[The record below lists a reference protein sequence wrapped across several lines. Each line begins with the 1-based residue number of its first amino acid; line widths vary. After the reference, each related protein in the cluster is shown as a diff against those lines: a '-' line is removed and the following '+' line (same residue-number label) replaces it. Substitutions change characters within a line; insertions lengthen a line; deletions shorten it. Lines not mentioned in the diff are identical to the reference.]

1 MEFVERI
8 SNSVHALLYAYWTG
22 NFPKDQ
28 CIQELKRLRSGFF
41 FKKKNDNRLLIFGL
55 GIFRFVQKFHV
66 LGSRSETVKAL
77 FEQYFEKLE
86 KMTEVNCFHY
96 VSQM

>member
-8 SNSVHALLYAYWTG
+8 SSSVHALLYAYWTG
-22 NFPKDQ
+22 NFPEDQ
-28 CIQELKRLRSGFF
+28 CIQELKRLRSGF
-41 FKKKNDNRLLIFGL
+41 KKKKQSLINFGL
-55 GIFRFVQKFHV
+55 GTFRFVQQFHV